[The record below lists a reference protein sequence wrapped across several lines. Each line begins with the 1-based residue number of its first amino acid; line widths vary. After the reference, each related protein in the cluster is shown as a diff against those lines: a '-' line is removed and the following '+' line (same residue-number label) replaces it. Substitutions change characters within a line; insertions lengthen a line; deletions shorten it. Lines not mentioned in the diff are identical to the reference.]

1 MNEEF
6 RQMVIETLRR
16 GEDLPAEWAREL
28 FPPDKRE
35 YELVYHGKDRVE
47 NILAE
52 TMAVPFQPVRT
63 FGKNGDDWHNMLILG
78 DNLQSMKTLLE
89 WKKAGKL
96 YNADGTPGIRLVYI
110 DPPFAT
116 KKEFRG
122 TKEQKAYQDKIVGAE
137 FIEFL
142 RKRLVL
148 LRELLADDG
157 GIYVHLDYRKGD
169 YFKVILDEIFGEANY
184 INQLIWKRQS
194 AHSDNR
200 QGAQHYGRLHD
211 IIYFYSRTSNYKFNY
226 VYVPYT
232 SEYVKKTYK
241 YTEENTG
248 RQYALGDLTA
258 PGGANKG
265 NPYYELLGVTRFWRY
280 SEKRMKELLKAGR
293 IVQKKEGNVP
303 LLKRYLDETGKGVS
317 LQSIWDDINP
327 VGASAKE
334 RLHYPTQKPEA
345 LLDRIIRTSSNE
357 GDIIMDVF
365 AGSGTTLAV
374 AEKLNRRWVGID
386 CGKLAIY
393 TVQNR
398 MLNLKNTIG
407 NKGKDLKPKPF
418 TLYNAG
424 LYDFSTLRQLPWED
438 WRFFALQLFAC
449 RDEPH
454 TIGGLKLD
462 GKLKGASVLV
472 FNHLEHPGKRI
483 DEDTVQDIHVAV
495 GKRIG
500 RKFFIIAP
508 RGVFDFQQDYIDL
521 DDVRY
526 YALRIPYSMI
536 NELHHR
542 EFTALQQPS
551 DETSVNETVDAV
563 GFDFIQPPQVEWSVS
578 VKKRKGQLLNEAC
591 LKIKQF
597 ESRARLCGKDRQGG
611 LETFSM
617 LMLDYDYNSDVF
629 SFGSVFYASQL
640 QDNNWEAWFPVEN
653 LGKKVMAVF
662 IDIYGNEAQI
672 VIPSKE
678 FAPRSSKATTTNK
691 KRKGHK

>member
-6 RQMVIETLRR
+6 RQIVIDTLRR
-16 GEDLPAEWAREL
+16 GEELPPEWAREL

-35 YELVYHGKDRVE
+35 YELIYYGKEREED
-47 NILAE
+47 ILAD
-52 TMAVPFQPVRT
+52 TMAVPLQPVRT
-63 FGKNGDDWHNMLILG
+63 FGNNGDDWHNMLIFG

-89 WKKAGKL
+89 WKKAGRL
-96 YNADGTPGIRLVYI
+96 CNADGIPGIRLVYI

-122 TKEQKAYQDKIVGAE
+122 TREQKAYQDKIVGAE

-169 YFKVILDEIFGEANY
+169 YFRVILDEIFGEANY

-211 IIYFYSRTSNYKFNY
+211 IIYFYSKTSNYKFNY

-248 RQYALGDLTA
+248 RKYALGDLTA

-280 SEKRMKELLKAGR
+280 SESRMKELLKAGR
-293 IVQKKEGNVP
+293 IVQNKEGNVP
-303 LLKRYLDETGKGVS
+303 LLKRYFDETGKGIS

-345 LLDRIIRTSSNE
+345 LLDRIIKTSSNE

-393 TVQNR
+393 TMQKR
-398 MLNLKNTIG
+398 MLNLKDAIG
-407 NKGKDLKPKPF
+407 NKGKALKPKPF

-424 LYDFSTLRQLPWED
+424 LYDFSTLKQLPWAD
-438 WRFFALQLFAC
+438 WRFFALQLFGC

-472 FNHLEHPGKRI
+472 FNHLEHPGQRI
-483 DEDTVQDIHVAV
+483 DEDTVQDIHMAV

-500 RKFFIIAP
+500 GKFFIIAP
-508 RGVFDFQQDYIDL
+508 RGIFDFQQDYIDF
-521 DDVRY
+521 DGVRY
-526 YALRIPYSMI
+526 YALRIPYSII

-542 EFTALQQPS
+542 QFTALQQPS

-563 GFDFIQPPQVEWSVS
+563 GFDFIQPPQVEWSVT
-578 VKKRKGQLLNEAC
+578 VKKRQGQELNEAC
-591 LKIKQF
+591 LKIRRF
-597 ESRARLCGKDRQGG
+597 ETRARLRGKDTQGG

-617 LMLDYDYNSDVF
+617 LMIDYDYNGEVF
-629 SFGSVFYASQL
+629 DFDNVFYAHQL
-640 QDNNWEAWFPVEN
+640 QDHDWEAWFPVEN
-653 LGKKVMAVF
+653 LGEKIMAVF
-662 IDIYGNEAQI
+662 IDIYGNEAQV
-672 VIPSKE
+672 VIPHE
-678 FAPRSSKATTTNK
+678 QFTPRSSRPATAKN
-691 KRKGHK
+691 KRKVRK